1 MHADAFFCIGRT
13 HTVCQ
18 DYALCGDTPN
28 GFPYAVVSDGCSS
41 SPDTDFG
48 ARILAKVAAR
58 RLCTGEPLTDEF
70 LIAEA
75 AGVAR
80 QCLLPDTALD
90 ATLMYAHSMIGRA
103 VQVVVYGDGAVI
115 TKNNQGIIEVY
126 GIEYAHGAP
135 GYLTYHLD
143 SRRKKVYL
151 EETEEGLKSLTRVR
165 MGRNERSDQAI
176 MPTSESGLRPTSFFF
191 PPEEYEYV
199 LIASD
204 GIMSFLKAVVTE
216 TSSAQEAVDFLDV
229 VRGLI
234 DIKGF
239 KGQFL
244 QRRCRKFFSKF
255 CAAEGWFNADDFSLA
270 GIYLGIG

>member
-18 DYALCGDTPN
+18 DYALCGKTPQ

-48 ARILAKVAAR
+48 ARILAKVTAR
-58 RLCTGEPLTDEF
+58 RLCSGEPLTDEF

-80 QCLLPDTALD
+80 QCSLPDTALD
-90 ATLMYAHSMIGRA
+90 ATLMYAHSMVGRA

-115 TKNNQGIIEVY
+115 SKDRAGNIAVRTID
-126 GIEYAHGAP
+126 YAHGAP

-143 SRRKKVYL
+143 SRRKEVYL
-151 EETEEGLKSLTRVR
+151 EESDSGVKSIFRHNLGLAP
-165 MGRNERSDQAI
+165 RSDL
-176 MPTSESGLRPTSFFF
+176 MEGPPTTERGLRPYSIFFV
-191 PPEEYEYV
+191 PNEHEYV
-199 LIASD
+199 MLASD
-204 GIMSFLKAVVTE
+204 GLASFLRQVVTD
-216 TSSAQEAVDFLDV
+216 TSSDQEAVDVLDL
-229 VRGLI
+229 VRELTNF
-234 DIKGF
+234 KGF
-239 KGQFL
+239 KGQFI
-244 QRRCRKFFSKF
+244 QRRCRKFFKF

-270 GIYLGIG
+270 GIYLGFG